1 MAVIRVGPQI
11 AEFRRSRRMSQERL
25 ALAIGSTQSSIARIE
40 KGTSL
45 PNLGTLHRIAEAL
58 GAHLEIRLV
67 QRAG

>member
-1 MAVIRVGPQI
+1 
-11 AEFRRSRRMSQERL
+11 MSQERL